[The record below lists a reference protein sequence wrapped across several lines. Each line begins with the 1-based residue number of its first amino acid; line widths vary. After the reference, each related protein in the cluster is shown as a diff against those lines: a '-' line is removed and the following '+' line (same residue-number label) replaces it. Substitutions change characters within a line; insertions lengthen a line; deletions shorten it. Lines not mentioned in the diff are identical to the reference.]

1 MRTKLIILSIIAMA
15 LVVMA
20 FPTNKFQ
27 PKNSMGTLLQ
37 IYIAHTSITGNRG
50 NIHYLPTDTERKAI
64 HQI

>member
-27 PKNSMGTLLQ
+27 PKNGMGTLLQ
-37 IYIAHTSITGNRG
+37 VYIAHTSITGNRG
-50 NIHYLPTDTERKAI
+50 PI
-64 HQI
+64 